1 MTEAEAEAENV
12 LITNKHI
19 LVIDSNIDVNV
30 EYIRGNFCGRV
41 CGDIKDIDKFVTNSD
56 TIIYL
61 CGDIEK
67 NYDLI
72 PNNTK
77 YRINII
83 KELSYNYDLDSQKY
97 KIITLGQ
104 VPANTHNVGVYFRDI
119 FGPRE
124 SYFERI
130 KAAHQFQQLTE
141 SNKPSNAFRT
151 GIYLTNV
158 IQNQNEIKFK
168 LLRCSSNLNGPT
180 DNFREPDLEVID
192 TVNNVVADFFEQ
204 KVVFNHV
211 LAQIYENKVI
221 ETNKSKHVE
230 RKAKI
235 MAHSDK
241 TKDMPRNGLIAF
253 TTFYDGLK
261 DSIDIKKFKTNP
273 DEHCYY
279 DTSILTRLRF
289 RLKKDVNVLDNTLK
303 GQFDIILYPNSV
315 FIISL
320 GMNRLY
326 THEIVP
332 SILPID
338 KIPTRMGYVIRC
350 SNTNAVFKDNQT
362 YIDQDG
368 KLIALEEPNG
378 VGVKELKDAY
388 FRENTTIDIMEYG
401 EVNFSLNRGD
411 YERPIL

>member
-1 MTEAEAEAENV
+1 MIETENV
-12 LITNKHI
+12 LIKDKHI
-19 LVIDSNIDVNV
+19 LVIDSDADTEHIIN
-30 EYIRGNFCGRV
+30 NFCGRV
-41 CGDIKDIDKFVTNSD
+41 CYDIKNIDKFVTNSD

-61 CGDIEK
+61 CGDAERYC
-67 NYDLI
+67 NSI
-72 PNNTK
+72 PNNIEF
-77 YRINII
+77 RINVI
-83 KELSYNYDLDSQKY
+83 KELSLNYDPNNQKY
-97 KIITLGQ
+97 KLITLGQ
-104 VPANTHNVGVYFRDI
+104 VPMNIHNVGVYFRNL
-119 FGPRE
+119 FGSNE

-130 KAAHQFQQLTE
+130 KTAHQFQQLTE
-141 SNKPSNAFRT
+141 SNKPSSAFRT
-151 GIYLTNV
+151 GIYLTKITNT
-158 IQNQNEIKFK
+158 IDDEIRFY

-204 KVVFNHV
+204 KVTFNHV

-253 TTFYDGLK
+253 TTFYDGL
-261 DSIDIKKFKTNP
+261 DVAHIKRSKTDP
-273 DEHCYY
+273 FDYCYN
-279 DTSILTRLRF
+279 DTSVLTRLRF
-289 RLKKDVNVLDNTLK
+289 RLKRNDMLSDTDNNHSTFK
-303 GQFDIILYPNSV
+303 EQFDVTLYPNSV

-350 SNTNAVFKDNQT
+350 SKTDAVFKDGQT
-362 YIDQDG
+362 YIDQYG
-368 KLIALEEPNG
+368 KLIPLEEPIG
-378 VGVKELKDAY
+378 VDVKELKDAY
-388 FRENTTIDIMEYG
+388 FRENTTIDIMKYG